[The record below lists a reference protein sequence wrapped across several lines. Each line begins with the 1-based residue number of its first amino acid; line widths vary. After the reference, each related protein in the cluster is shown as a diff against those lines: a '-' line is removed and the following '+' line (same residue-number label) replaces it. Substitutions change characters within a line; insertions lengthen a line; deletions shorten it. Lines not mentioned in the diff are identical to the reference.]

1 MALPSLHRPGR
12 PGRPVL
18 LPPLLQRFALLHRR
32 QMLGAQLLHGCG
44 HPCSIC
50 GGLGEVRLA
59 TSLRARWA
67 EGLPGK
73 NGETCWKHL
82 EHLGKKWIKPGN
94 SGYMSPF
101 QDGYGHVKAPFS
113 MDKPPSILLSNNYI
127 NQTLNKKNKQL
138 LKNHYINNP

>member
-82 EHLGKKWIKPGN
+82 EHLGKKWKKPWKLWLCRHFR
-94 SGYMSPF
+94 MAMAMLKLHFPW
-101 QDGYGHVKAPFS
+101 
-113 MDKPPSILLSNNYI
+113 I
-127 NQTLNKKNKQL
+127 NLHQSSYLIHNIDQTLSQKK
-138 LKNHYINNP
+138 